1 MHIRKHGVI
10 FAEESTFA
18 YKIREKVKRLGLDVQ
33 YINKTS
39 EIFSHLSNAN
49 IEIIII
55 DESMINY
62 IDIFSFYCNNK
73 TNNVLVICV
82 KEKYDG
88 VKCEGQNIYTCD
100 YVALDFLIPMLMDK
114 PIKTNNSNTVMS
126 DELAYKLATEILLEF
141 KFSQTLSGY
150 TFIKQCI
157 IEGIKY
163 DMSHLNFTQN
173 IYSEVAIK
181 NKTSV
186 SNVEKAI
193 RVAITKT
200 KQLHP
205 EVFNIEGLIDRKIT
219 NSVLITFFIINV
231 RLRYINS
238 NLKIS

>member
-1 MHIRKHGVI
+1 MI
-10 FAEESTFA
+10 ESTEMIEVKQGP
-18 YKIREKVKRLGLDVQ
+18 YCGEEDKVR
-33 YINKTS
+33 
-39 EIFSHLSNAN
+39 FSPV
-49 IEIIII
+49 

-150 TFIKQCI
+150 TFIKQC
-157 IEGIKY
+157 G
-163 DMSHLNFTQN
+163 
-173 IYSEVAIK
+173 
-181 NKTSV
+181 
-186 SNVEKAI
+186 
-193 RVAITKT
+193 
-200 KQLHP
+200 
-205 EVFNIEGLIDRKIT
+205 
-219 NSVLITFFIINV
+219 
-231 RLRYINS
+231 
-238 NLKIS
+238 